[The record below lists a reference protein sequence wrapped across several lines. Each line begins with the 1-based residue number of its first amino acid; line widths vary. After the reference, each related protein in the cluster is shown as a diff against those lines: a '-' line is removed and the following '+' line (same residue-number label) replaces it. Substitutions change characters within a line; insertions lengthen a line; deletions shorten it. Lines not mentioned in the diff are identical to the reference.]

1 MPVITFKWQDNS
13 NFESGFWLDIS
24 KDPFNGPSNTST
36 SPSVWGVKGVYRNS
50 VDMTAMAIPVQFAW
64 DNEAPSLTAGPLESG
79 DSDSKTAGSQLTP
92 QGGATYYWRVKAF
105 NFTQGSN
112 HAYPGAA
119 NPPGK
124 PIVAASCP

>member
-24 KDPFNGPSNTST
+24 KDSFNGPSNTST